1 MGKNIQH
8 RSAQFPATLIFVDKG
23 SSTEQ
28 HSGRIRR
35 EQKERVRV
43 KRERE
48 RERGRERETDVW
60 EEREREGRLDSHM
73 PQPSCLVGSIILYT
87 TQDKNIHTYSQYV
100 QIVYTTCTY

>member
-8 RSAQFPATLIFVDKG
+8 RSAQLPATLVFVDKG

-28 HSGRIRR
+28 YSGRIRR

-48 RERGRERETDVW
+48 RERERERLTYGRR
-60 EEREREGRLDSHM
+60 EREREG
-73 PQPSCLVGSIILYT
+73 
-87 TQDKNIHTYSQYV
+87 
-100 QIVYTTCTY
+100 